1 MKQAIKSIEEFI
13 LGAMA
18 LTGAITWVVWIDSFI
33 DLIAR

>member
-1 MKQAIKSIEEFI
+1 MKQAIKNLEEFI

-33 DLIAR
+33 DLMAK